1 MDFFIGR
8 DRNMNIDFNPVDSLI
23 KEVVGNI
30 RFLGNFLIVTFILL
44 GAAGIVGLFFGIA
57 TILK

>member
-1 MDFFIGR
+1 
-8 DRNMNIDFNPVDSLI
+8 MNIDFNPVDSLI

-30 RFLGNFLIVTFILL
+30 RFLGNLLIMTILFLGV
-44 GAAGIVGLFFGIA
+44 AGIVGLFFGIA